1 MPLRN
6 YGVIFEEVRRSRFLK
21 MQASTLFLVTYI
33 DWTLIPFV
41 TKLEGIYLPVFMI
54 SFYMLLGALDGFV
67 QPLFRHV
74 KIYNIYLFGILLD
87 VIQIASYLFVNRSI
101 IVFTYVILSIF
112 TLQGITFEIARVH
125 TVDFMQDEKVG
136 LKDYLMIRSFVIS
149 AAIVTG
155 SLSAMIL
162 DRAKLSLSHLLIY
175 LAAIGLGG
183 IVLQIKL
190 YRKFHH
196 RSCLAEISIERD
208 HKELFEKF
216 R

>member
-1 MPLRN
+1 MPYRN
-6 YGVIFEEVRRSRFLK
+6 YRVIFEEIRRSRFLK
-21 MQASTLFLVTYI
+21 VQAATLFLVTYI

-41 TKLEGIYLPVFMI
+41 TKLEGTYLPVFAI
-54 SFYMLLGALDGFV
+54 SFYMLMGALDGFV

-74 KIYNIYLFGILLD
+74 KIYNIYLFGIVLD
-87 VIQIASYLFVNRSI
+87 LVQIASYLFVSHSI
-101 IVFTYVILSIF
+101 VLFTYVILSIF

-155 SLSAMIL
+155 SLSALVL
-162 DRAKLSLSHLLIY
+162 DRIGLGQSRLLIY
-175 LAAIGLGG
+175 LTAVGLGG

-196 RSCLAEISIERD
+196 RSCLATISVERD
-208 HKELFEKF
+208 HKELYEKF

>member
-1 MPLRN
+1 MPIRN
-6 YGVIFEEVRRSRFLK
+6 YRVIFEEVRRSRFLK
-21 MQASTLFLVTYI
+21 MQAATLFLVTYI

-41 TKLEGIYLPVFMI
+41 TKLEGIHLPVFMI

-67 QPLFRHV
+67 QPLFKHV
-74 KIYNIYLFGILLD
+74 KIYNIYLFGIVLD
-87 VIQIASYLFVNRSI
+87 VIQIASYLSISRSI
-101 IVFTYVILSIF
+101 VLFTYVIVSIF

-136 LKDYLMIRSFVIS
+136 LKDYMMICSFVIS
-149 AAIVTG
+149 VAIVAG
-155 SLSAMIL
+155 SLSAMIF
-162 DRAKLSLSHLLIY
+162 DWAGVHLSRLLIY

-183 IVLQIKL
+183 ILLQIKL

-196 RSCLAEISIERD
+196 RSCSAEVSIERD

>member
-1 MPLRN
+1 MPHRN
-6 YGVIFEEVRRSRFLK
+6 YRVIFEEIRRSRFLK
-21 MQASTLFLVTYI
+21 MQAATLFLVTYI

-41 TKLEGIYLPVFMI
+41 TKLEGIHLPVFMI

-67 QPLFRHV
+67 QPLFKHV
-74 KIYNIYLFGILLD
+74 KIYNIYLFGIVLD
-87 VIQIASYLFVNRSI
+87 VIQIASYLFVSHSI
-101 IVFTYVILSIF
+101 VLFTYVIISIF

-125 TVDFMQDEKVG
+125 TVDFMQEEKVG

-149 AAIVTG
+149 AAIVMG
-155 SLSAMIL
+155 SLSAIIF
-162 DRAKLSLSHLLIY
+162 DRAGLRLSRLLIY

-183 IVLQIKL
+183 IFLQIKL

-196 RSCLAEISIERD
+196 RSCFAAVSVERD

>member
-1 MPLRN
+1 MPYRN
-6 YGVIFEEVRRSRFLK
+6 YRVIFDEIRRSRFLK
-21 MQASTLFLVTYI
+21 TQAATLFLVTYI

-41 TKLEGIYLPVFMI
+41 TKLEGTHLPVYLI
-54 SFYMLLGALDGFV
+54 SFYMLLGALDGFI
-67 QPLFRHV
+67 QPLFKHV

-87 VIQIASYLFVNRSI
+87 VIQISSYLFLRRSI
-101 IVFTYVILSIF
+101 VLFTYAIVSVF

-136 LKDYLMIRSFVIS
+136 LKDYLMIRSFVLS
-149 AAIVTG
+149 AAIVAG
-155 SLSAMIL
+155 SASAMIF
-162 DRAKLSLSHLLIY
+162 DRAGVTLSRLLIY
-175 LAAIGLGG
+175 LTGIGLGG
-183 IVLQIKL
+183 ILLQIKL

-196 RSCLAEISIERD
+196 RCGLAAVSVERD